1 MLWWEWHLGDAA
13 YEACVGIPT
22 RYVQPAMG
30 ALFPHQIYF
39 NTYINFYR
47 QYIEHTMHII
57 KNHNMWRAIA
67 CHNDLPLL
75 QAAMDITVHMTNVA
89 IKRPWQKEFN
99 RRYPGFHHDTPH
111 YP

>member
-13 YEACVGIPT
+13 YEACNGILT

-47 QYIEHTMHII
+47 QYIEHTMHVI
-57 KNHNMWRAIA
+57 KDHNMWRTTA
-67 CHNDLPLL
+67 CRNDLPLL
-75 QAAMDITVHMTNVA
+75 QAAMNITVHMTNVG
-89 IKRPWQKEFN
+89 IKRPWQEEFN